1 MVNCCDLP
9 AFLATEEV
17 APHGQ
22 LVDVA
27 PKGPRDREELF
38 RGDQEAEISCSVEV
52 LRIRKKAEIF
62 CWRKG
67 KLCRWPSF
75 TIESTYIYTHICR
88 IDIYIYIYI

>member
-52 LRIRKKAEIF
+52 LRIRKKRVRRFFAGE
-62 CWRKG
+62 RG
-67 KLCRWPSF
+67 SYVGGL
-75 TIESTYIYTHICR
+75 HLQ
-88 IDIYIYIYI
+88 